1 MRYDSDHKDRTKERL
16 LKEAAS
22 AIRADGP
29 DRVGVAAIMAK
40 AGLTHGGFYAHFKS
54 KNDLIEQAIGQMFDS
69 AARRYETT
77 TKDLDP
83 GAALAAY
90 LDFYLSR
97 SHRDAPQRGCPLP
110 ALSGDLA
117 RMPAAARKRFTA
129 GAQQVT
135 ARIGSAGP
143 RQIGGIRSCRNG
155 RCRRARACDVRPR
168 TLRRNSRR
176 VARSAAGTLRTRL
189 ISRASARGRR
199 RSARRQCGRR
209 AMSGMQSLRAASPC
223 RRDA

>member
-16 LKEAAS
+16 LREAAS

-69 AARRYETT
+69 AARRFETT
-77 TKDLDP
+77 TKELDP

-117 RMPAAARKRFTA
+117 RMPAAARKRFTT
-129 GAQQVT
+129 GAQQIT
-135 ARIGSAGP
+135 ARIAGLLRGMGRPDPDRLAASAVAEMVGAVALA
-143 RQIGGIRSCRNG
+143 RATAD
-155 RCRRARACDVRPR
+155 RARSDEILEA
-168 TLRRNSRR
+168 SH
-176 VARSAAGTLRTRL
+176 AALLERFGL
-189 ISRASARGRR
+189 A
-199 RSARRQCGRR
+199 
-209 AMSGMQSLRAASPC
+209 
-223 RRDA
+223 

>member
-1 MRYDSDHKDRTKERL
+1 VRYDSSHKDRTKERL
-16 LKEAAS
+16 LKEAAA

-29 DRVGVAAIMAK
+29 DRVGVAGIMAK

-54 KNDLIEQAIGQMFDS
+54 KDDLIEQAIGQMFDG
-69 AARRYETT
+69 ATRRFETT
-77 TKDLDP
+77 TKDLEP

-129 GAQQVT
+129 GAMQIT
-135 ARIGSAGP
+135 ARVAYLLRALGWAEPDRLAASAVAEMVGAVALA
-143 RQIGGIRSCRNG
+143 RATAD
-155 RCRRARACDVRPR
+155 RARSNEILDA
-168 TLRRNSRR
+168 SH
-176 VARSAAGTLRTRL
+176 AALMERFGLEH
-189 ISRASARGRR
+189 
-199 RSARRQCGRR
+199 
-209 AMSGMQSLRAASPC
+209 
-223 RRDA
+223 